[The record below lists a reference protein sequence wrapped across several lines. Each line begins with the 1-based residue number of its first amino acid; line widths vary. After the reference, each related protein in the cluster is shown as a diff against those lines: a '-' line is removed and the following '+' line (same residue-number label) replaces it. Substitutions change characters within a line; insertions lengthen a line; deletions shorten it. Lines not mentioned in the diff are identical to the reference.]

1 MPSSARPR
9 RKPPGEFAAL
19 IFVIVSVLIFLG
31 CAAWFW
37 FQAPDTV
44 ASHSDASGQPD
55 GWAPKAETLAWLVP
69 IGAGIPLLFSIRWIW
84 EKLPTAII
92 NIPNKDYWLEHG
104 ETTYLYDCLMQFL
117 RIGGGSIALLFTTI
131 LLMILCEGRGASM
144 PTGLTYVPTVIFLV
158 ITGLATWRIIQQL
171 KPRG

>member
-1 MPSSARPR
+1 MTVPRPKR
-9 RKPPGEFAAL
+9 RTGVAAL
-19 IFVIVSVLIFLG
+19 LFAVLSTLVLVG
-31 CAAWFW
+31 AAVWFW
-37 FQAPDTV
+37 IAAPDQV
-44 ASHSDASGQPD
+44 PSHFDASGQAD
-55 GWAPKAETLAWLVP
+55 DWSSKVETLAILVP
-69 IGAGIPLLFSIRWIW
+69 LGVGISILFSIRWIW
-84 EKLPTAII
+84 EKLPAAII

-117 RIGGGSIALLFTTI
+117 RIVGGSIALLFTTI